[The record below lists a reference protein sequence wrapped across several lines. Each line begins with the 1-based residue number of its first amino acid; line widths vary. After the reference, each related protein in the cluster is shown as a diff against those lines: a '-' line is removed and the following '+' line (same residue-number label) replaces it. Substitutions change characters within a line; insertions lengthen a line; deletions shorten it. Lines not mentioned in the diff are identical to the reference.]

1 MRAIVTG
8 GTGFV
13 GGHLVDLLLERECE
27 VTVFG
32 RNLEKLAQLSERSV
46 EVFCVD
52 LTDLN
57 ALRKVF
63 KSVDVVFHCAALS
76 DAWGDYQLF
85 YTQNVIASKNLLTL
99 CEEIGVPKLIYVS
112 STSVYFD
119 FRHRFNISEDEA
131 LNYQFAN
138 YYARSKREAEVLLLK
153 TKKTTQVV
161 IIRPRGIL
169 GKGDKSIKPRL
180 IRIMQTGFF
189 PLVNGGEAIV
199 DLTHVKNVA
208 LALLLAANAN
218 NVDGECFNISNNDPL
233 SIKQI
238 LKYLPS
244 DLIENVKFFNV
255 SYRILFFI
263 AFLLETFCS
272 LLRLN
277 EPVVTKYS
285 VGLIGKSQVLN
296 ITAARK
302 KLKYEPHHSI
312 RDALRD

>member
-32 RNLEKLAQLSERSV
+32 RNLEKLAQLSKRSV

-52 LTDLN
+52 LTDLH
-57 ALRKVF
+57 ALRTVF

-76 DAWGDYQLF
+76 DAWGDYKLF
-85 YTQNVIASKNLLTL
+85 YTQNVIASKNLLSL
-99 CEEIGVPKLIYVS
+99 CEEVGVAKLIYVS

-119 FRHRFNISEDEA
+119 FKHRFNISEDDA
-131 LNYQFAN
+131 LNSQFAN

-180 IRIMQTGFF
+180 SRIMQTGFF

-233 SIKQI
+233 SIKEM

-244 DLIENVKFFNV
+244 DLTENVKFFNV

-263 AFLLETFCS
+263 AFLLETYCR

-277 EPVVTKYS
+277 EPVITKYS

-296 ITAARK
+296 ITAARE